1 MSSCQQRTDEAAA
14 TGSDSIMLA
23 ELVVPYACT
32 CVCVYLS
39 ICLYVCMYVCMYV
52 YIYVYIDTCIHTI

>member
-32 CVCVYLS
+32 CVCVCIYLF
-39 ICLYVCMYVCMYV
+39 ICMYR
-52 YIYVYIDTCIHTI
+52 YIYIDTCIHTL